1 MPLMGSSTTDAA
13 GQDDAMQ
20 HRDMQQTEV
29 MQQKEAD
36 RYVQV
41 ITAAK
46 EPFEIVW
53 ASEAWLR
60 LCEYKMPQVIGR
72 TLELIQGPQTTRES
86 VEKLMG
92 AIRSAEAVTLSM
104 INSTRT
110 GKAFSHTLRVEPLR
124 DSAGNVQCFQATSSN
139 IEEGV
144 TPSGAP
150 ASSTA
155 STSSSGDETQSGR
168 APMGERTSS
177 QLSISDMLN
186 FDDKAGQSSS
196 ATKMSSAGTATGT
209 SLTMS
214 PGPSGM
220 MSRSGSQLEISEMLD
235 LFDQESGLRSP
246 ISSCTR

>member
-1 MPLMGSSTTDAA
+1 
-13 GQDDAMQ
+13 
-20 HRDMQQTEV
+20 
-29 MQQKEAD
+29 
-36 RYVQV
+36 
-41 ITAAK
+41 
-46 EPFEIVW
+46 
-53 ASEAWLR
+53 
-60 LCEYKMPQVIGR
+60 VIGR

-92 AIRSAEAVTLSM
+92 AIRSAEAVTPSM

-186 FDDKAGQSSS
+186 FDDKAGQSST
-196 ATKMSSAGTATGT
+196 ATKMSSASTASGT
-209 SLTMS
+209 SLTNMS

-220 MSRSGSQLEISEMLD
+220 LPRAGSQLDISEMLD

-246 ISSCTR
+246 VSSSTR